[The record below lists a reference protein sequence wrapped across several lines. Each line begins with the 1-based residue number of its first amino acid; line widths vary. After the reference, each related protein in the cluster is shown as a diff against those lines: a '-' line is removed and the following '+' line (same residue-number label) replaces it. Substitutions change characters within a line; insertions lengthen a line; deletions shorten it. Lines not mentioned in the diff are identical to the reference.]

1 MTEDGARAEPHVAG
15 RREIRAA
22 YFAFDRFP
30 STKGS
35 AVHIGQMAAELFDC
49 FGGGLLGVLG
59 GGDLPGYQREPGGI
73 RIARFGERIPN
84 LIDRAEAYSGWV
96 AAHLAPHVETL
107 RVCHVRDPWSAL
119 PVVTAPGRR
128 YPVVYEVNGLPS
140 VELGHTWPLAATAT
154 LAGIAE
160 LEDFCLERADVV
172 VVPSGVIGTALR
184 RRGVPEARIELVP
197 NGADVP
203 PERPRPD
210 DAPESYLVYAGAL
223 QPWQGL
229 DVLLRAFARLADLT
243 GLKLVILSSVPERRA
258 RALRR
263 LAERLGVEDRVV
275 WRFTLPHAEVA
286 AWLAGAAVSVAP
298 LTGCARNVDQGCAPL
313 KILESMAA
321 GTPVVAS
328 GLPAVRELMADGV
341 HGRLVAPDRPAEL
354 ARAIRVLLE
363 YPDAARAMGERGRE
377 RVREEFAWAATRA
390 RMAAIYRSI
399 TSDSGITR

>member
-1 MTEDGARAEPHVAG
+1 MTAPAKKRW
-15 RREIRAA
+15 REARAA
-22 YFAFDRFP
+22 YFAFDRYP

-35 AVHIGQMAAELFDC
+35 AVHIGQMAAALFEE

-59 GGDLPGYQREPGGI
+59 GGGLPRYQWEPDRGVE
-73 RIARFGERIPN
+73 IARFDERIPN
-84 LIDRAEAYSGWV
+84 LIDRAEAYSAWV
-96 AAHLAPHVETL
+96 AAHLAPHVSTL

-128 YPVVYEVNGLPS
+128 YRVVYEVNGLPS
-140 VELGHTWPLAATAT
+140 IELAHTWPLAPPAT
-154 LAGIAE
+154 LARIAA
-160 LEDFCLERADVV
+160 LEDRCLERANTV
-172 VVPSGVIGTALR
+172 VVPSGVIASALV
-184 RRGVPEARIELVP
+184 RRGVPEDRIHLVP

-203 PERPRPD
+203 QETPRPR
-210 DAPESYLVYAGAL
+210 DAPERYIVYVGAL

-243 GLKLVILSSVPERRA
+243 GLRLIICSSVPERRA

-263 LAERLGVEDRVV
+263 LAGRLGVADRIV

-286 AWLAGAAVSVAP
+286 AWLAGAEVSVAP

-328 GLPAVRELMADGV
+328 GLPAVREIMADGA

-363 YPDAARAMGERGRE
+363 YPDAARAMGERARR
-377 RVREEFAWAATRA
+377 RVREEFGWAATRA
-390 RMAAIYRSI
+390 KMAAIYRSI
-399 TSDSGITR
+399 NADIEINN

>member
-1 MTEDGARAEPHVAG
+1 MTEPGGAR
-15 RREIRAA
+15 RRPVRAA

-35 AVHIGQMAAELFDC
+35 AVHIGHMAAELFSFFD
-49 FGGGLLGVLG
+49 GGLLGVLG
-59 GGDLPGYQREPGGI
+59 GGDLPRYQWEAGSGI
-73 RIARFGERIPN
+73 EIARFAEPIPN
-84 LIDRAEAYSGWV
+84 LIDRAEAYSAWV
-96 AAHLAPHVETL
+96 AAHLAPHLATL

-119 PVVTAPGRR
+119 PVVTAEGRD
-128 YPVVYEVNGLPS
+128 YAVVYEVNGLPS
-140 VELGHTWPLAATAT
+140 IELAHTWPLAAPDT
-154 LAGIAE
+154 LAKIAE
-160 LEDFCLERADVV
+160 LEDFCLERADAV
-172 VVPSGVIGTALR
+172 VVPSGVIAAALR
-184 RRGVPEARIELVP
+184 RRGVTEAKIDLVP
-197 NGADVP
+197 NGADVSAEP
-203 PERPRPD
+203 PPRPPA
-210 DAPESYLVYAGAL
+210 APEHYLVYAGAL

-243 GLKLVILSSVPERRA
+243 GLKLVICSSVPERRA

-263 LAERLGVEDRVV
+263 LAERLGVADRLV
-275 WRFTLPHAEVA
+275 WNFTLPHAEVA
-286 AWLAGAAVSVAP
+286 AWLAGAEVSVAP

-363 YPDAARAMGERGRE
+363 YPDAARAMGERGRQ
-377 RVREEFAWAATRA
+377 RVSEEFSWATTRGKMAT
-390 RMAAIYRSI
+390 IYRSI
-399 TSDSGITR
+399 TSDHRISH